1 VRILVAAILAMLCGA
16 LPSGAQESST
26 PESPPASFSSSL
38 KDIGLKVVEVFQR
51 PLHPVVK
58 SVGPGGG
65 FGAGLAYSPKQ
76 RANEPWSLRLEA
88 VVTPRRYWN
97 AEGSAWLTT
106 ERIHVEGY
114 ARAREMTRLDF
125 YGLGTD
131 SQRSNRTTFRY
142 SDRTVGGLMSIPLRV
157 SRAGVRLGGRVEALF
172 PHVGSGRH
180 PDQPSI
186 ESLFSDSDAPGL
198 LRQPTFAAYTA
209 FAILQFPDDL
219 NQLARLGFDLRA
231 SYTVFKDQA
240 DGEFD
245 FSRLTVEAQQRLPGL
260 RPSDKLTLH
269 QIFSSASATA
279 GHRVPF
285 YLQNTLG
292 GNGEVRS
299 FNDQVIG
306 SDSTKATLRG
316 FRNLRFRSP
325 HLLLLQAEYRRKLYG
340 PLDAT
345 LFVDAGAVSARRS
358 SLALSGMKHNY
369 GFSVSVM
376 TGDATAIRTDV
387 GFGGREGA
395 HVFFSVGPIF
405 QQ

>member
-1 VRILVAAILAMLCGA
+1 
-16 LPSGAQESST
+16 
-26 PESPPASFSSSL
+26 
-38 KDIGLKVVEVFQR
+38 LKVVDVFQR
-51 PLHPVVK
+51 PLHPVIK

-65 FGAGLAYSPKQ
+65 FGAGLVYSPKQ
-76 RANEPWSLRLEA
+76 RANERWSLRLEA
-88 VVTPRRYWN
+88 AATPSRYWN
-97 AEGSAWLTT
+97 TEGSARLTT
-106 ERIHVEGY
+106 ERVHVEGY

-125 YGLGTD
+125 YGLGAE
-131 SQRSNRTTFRY
+131 SQRRNRTAFRY

-157 SRAGVRLGGRVEALF
+157 SRAGVRLGGRVEAIF
-172 PHVGSGRH
+172 PDVDSGRS
-180 PDQPSI
+180 PDEASI
-186 ESLFSDSDAPGL
+186 ESLFSDSDTPGL
-198 LRQPTFAAYTA
+198 LRQPTFSAYTA
-209 FAILQFPDDL
+209 FGILQLPDDV
-219 NQLARLGFDLRA
+219 NQLARLGLDLRA
-231 SYTVFKDQA
+231 SYTIFKDHD

-245 FSRLTVEAQQRLPGL
+245 FGRLTVEAQQRLPGI
-260 RPSDKLTLH
+260 RPADKLTLH
-269 QIFSSASATA
+269 QLFSSASVAA

-299 FNDQVIG
+299 FNDQIIG

-316 FRNLRFRSP
+316 FQNLRFRGP

-345 LFVDAGAVSARRS
+345 LFVDAGVVSTQRSRR
-358 SLALSGMKHNY
+358 ALSRMKNSY